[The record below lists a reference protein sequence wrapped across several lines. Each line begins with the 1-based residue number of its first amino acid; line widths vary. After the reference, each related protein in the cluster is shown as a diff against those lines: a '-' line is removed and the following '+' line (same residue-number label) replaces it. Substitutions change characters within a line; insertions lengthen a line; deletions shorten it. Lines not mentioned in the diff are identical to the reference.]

1 MGFSTLNRIKQQ
13 QQKQYEM
20 KKKKKLQIIIHK
32 YQLHILVQ
40 YIDASINNR
49 FSLNFH
55 VIIVFGS
62 FADAEELSSRLM
74 HTIID
79 IRNDENGR
87 VILEEARKDQIVNPL
102 DLRCVYLEQIL
113 GEYWI
118 G

>member
-1 MGFSTLNRIKQQ
+1 
-13 QQKQYEM
+13 M